1 MMPARKIVLATTN
14 AGKIRELAEPLS
26 ALGIEVLGLSDFT
39 EIGEIEETGNT
50 FAENAL
56 IKAAAVAKQIGLV
69 AVADDS
75 GLCVD
80 ALQGRPG
87 VKSARFADD
96 VAALPGENR
105 DQRNIRKLLDLMK
118 GKQDRKAHFE
128 TCMAAVAPN
137 GEKLVVSGQWPG
149 QILQKP
155 RGANGFGYD
164 PVFFDS
170 ALGKAAAELNLAE
183 KNAVSHRGRAVRA
196 LLDAWPGVAAR
207 VY

>member
-80 ALQGRPG
+80 ALQGRLG

-118 GKQDRKAHFE
+118 GKQDRKAQFE

-137 GEKLVVSGQWPG
+137 GEKLVVSWQWPG
-149 QILQKP
+149 QILQNP

-196 LLDAWPGVAAR
+196 LLDAWPGFAAR

>member
-1 MMPARKIVLATTN
+1 MPARKIVLATTN

-96 VAALPGENR
+96 VAALPGQNM

-149 QILQKP
+149 QILQNP

-183 KNAVSHRGRAVRA
+183 K
-196 LLDAWPGVAAR
+196 
-207 VY
+207 